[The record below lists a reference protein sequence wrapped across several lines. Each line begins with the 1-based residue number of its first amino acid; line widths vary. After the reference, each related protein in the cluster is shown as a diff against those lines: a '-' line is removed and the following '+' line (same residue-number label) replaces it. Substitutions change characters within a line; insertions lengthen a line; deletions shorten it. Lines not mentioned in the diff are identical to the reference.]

1 MKKTIKIAHL
11 YHDIM
16 NLYGENGN
24 VVALKTFI
32 ERQGVE
38 CEVIP
43 LSLGDRLDF
52 KSCDLYYMGA
62 GSEESEYMVLSEM
75 YDYAGDIEHAIEEGK
90 TFLITGNAMEMFGTK
105 IRLKNTRNV
114 ACLGIFEYNAVEE
127 NERVVNEVFYEC
139 EDLPEDRGRDI
150 IGFKNCH
157 SNIMNNIYDR
167 LFPFPD
173 SIHYK
178 NFYGMTFVGPVCIR
192 NPYFTDYI
200 LKNLFEEKGW
210 DYEIHDDSS
219 EYVAYREF
227 VKNFMRNGNL
237 D

>member
-38 CEVIP
+38 CEVVQF
-43 LSLGDRLDF
+43 SLGDRLDF
-52 KSCDLYYMGA
+52 KSCDIYYMGA

-75 YDYAGDIEHAIEEGK
+75 YDYAGDIEHAIEE
-90 TFLITGNAMEMFGTK
+90 
-105 IRLKNTRNV
+105 
-114 ACLGIFEYNAVEE
+114 
-127 NERVVNEVFYEC
+127 FYKC

-192 NPYFTDYI
+192 NPHFTDYI